1 MNILIKNKLAVA
13 IALGFVVSGA
23 QASFHTEDVA
33 IDNSTYGTAQDIGT
47 LSSGALVKLLG
58 FRGITLGG
66 YFADDNNKADFY
78 SFTLTS
84 PAMLTL
90 NVFTARNDPI
100 LGLYDASG
108 TQLAFNDDGA
118 ADFDSFLKFD
128 NLAAGTYI
136 AAVTGYFDK
145 NYSFSTADG
154 DTNFLYNLQIETTA
168 ASAVPLPLAVWTFG
182 SGLLGMLSLSKRR
195 KLI

>member
-1 MNILIKNKLAVA
+1 MNILIKNKLVVA
-13 IALGFVVSGA
+13 IALVFVVSGA
-23 QASFHTEDVA
+23 QASILVEDVA
-33 IDNSTYGTAQDIGT
+33 IDNSTYGTAQDVGT
-47 LSSGALVKLLG
+47 LSSGDLVKLLG

-66 YFADDNNKADFY
+66 YFADDNNNADFY

-90 NVFTARNDPI
+90 NVFTTRNDPI
-100 LGLYDASG
+100 LGLYDTHG
-108 TQLAFNDDGA
+108 TQLAFSDDGA

-136 AAVTGYFDK
+136 AAVSGYFDS

-154 DTNFLYNLQIETTA
+154 DTNFLYNLQIETA
-168 ASAVPLPLAVWTFG
+168 APIPLPLAVWTFG
-182 SGLLGMLSLSKRR
+182 AGLVCMLTLSKRR
-195 KLI
+195 KFV